1 MALQPT
7 INILLVDDHPENLI
21 ALEAILGGLGQN
33 LVKATSGQEALRRLL
48 HQDFAVILLDV
59 QMPGMDGFETASLIR
74 QRERSCNT
82 PIIFLTAFNT
92 SDELMEKGYAL
103 GAVDYLFKPIQPSIL
118 ATKVTAF
125 VELFKKTLKVE
136 QQAAQLAAVN
146 AELQQS
152 EERFRLLSRC
162 SPIGIFLMNTQG
174 EYTYAN
180 PSCQAICGFTVQE
193 NWKTDWMSHIYT
205 ADAEKV
211 LRDWPD
217 LVQQGQPYSDE
228 FRLVNPDGSLRW
240 VHVRTA
246 PMLSDTGQLL
256 GHVGTIEDITDR
268 KQAEAARDQIILEQ
282 AARQQAENANRMKDE
297 FLAIVSHELR
307 TPLNSI
313 LGWSQLL
320 LNRQFDQTTIT
331 RALATIERNARSQA
345 QLIEDIL
352 DVSQIIRGR
361 LRLTMQPIRLI
372 PLVEAVIDIIRPSA
386 DEKAI
391 QMTFEVDDPVDRI
404 YGDAERLKQVIWN
417 LLSNAVKFTPHHGKV
432 TIRLRRAVRNLELHP
447 RQLMPLY
454 DHFDGLDSECN
465 FQSDKIELAKAS
477 EYAELQITDTGIGIS
492 PEFLPHVFDRFR
504 QADSTSTRL
513 HGGLGLG
520 LAIVYHL
527 VRQHYGVVW
536 ANSPGENQ
544 GATFT
549 LHLPLLPHLQSAV
562 ESLNGSTAFHPDGLN
577 CLNQTLLLVV
587 EDHDDTREYLT
598 LVLQQAG
605 AEVIAVASAKEALQV
620 LEQTQPRV
628 LISDIGMPL
637 EDGYSLIHAVRS
649 QEKNQHHPI
658 RAIALTAHTRA
669 EDQAKA
675 LAAGF
680 ELHLSKPIDPEA
692 LVTAVAQAVD
702 GLPREKKAAQ

>member
-1 MALQPT
+1 MFLTPFMSLEPT

-48 HQDFAVILLDV
+48 NQDFAVILLDV
-59 QMPGMDGFETASLIR
+59 QMPDMDGFETAALIR
-74 QRERSCNT
+74 QRERSRNT

-193 NWKTDWMSHIYT
+193 NWKTDWMNYIYT
-205 ADAEKV
+205 ADTEKV
-211 LRDWPD
+211 LRDWSEF
-217 LVQQGQPYSDE
+217 VQQGQAYSDE
-228 FRLVNPDGSLRW
+228 FRLVSLDGTLKW

-256 GHVGTIEDITDR
+256 GHVGTLEDITDR

-282 AARQQAENANRMKDE
+282 AARQQAETANRMKDE

-320 LNRQFDQTTIT
+320 LNRQFDQSTIT
-331 RALATIERNARSQA
+331 RALSTIERNARSQA

-352 DVSQIIRGR
+352 DVSQIIRGK
-361 LRLTMQPIRLI
+361 LRLTMQPIRLV
-372 PLVEAVIDIIRPSA
+372 PLVEAVIDVIRPSA
-386 DEKAI
+386 NEKAI
-391 QMTFEVDDPVDRI
+391 QIIFETDDSVDRI

-417 LLSNAVKFTPHHGKV
+417 LLSNAVKFTPRQGKV
-432 TIRLRRAVRNLELHP
+432 TIRLRRVEWNSELN
-447 RQLMPLY
+447 RRYLNQFREQ
-454 DHFDGLDSECN
+454 FDELTGEYQ
-465 FQSDKIELAKAS
+465 FQSNLVESTKAT
-477 EYAELQITDTGIGIS
+477 EYAELQIIDTGVGIS
-492 PEFLPHVFDRFR
+492 AEFLPHVFDRFR

-527 VRQHYGVVW
+527 VKQHYGIVW
-536 ANSPGENQ
+536 ADSAGENQ

-549 LHLPLLPHLQSAV
+549 LHLPLLSYLQPSMD
-562 ESLNGSTAFHPDGLN
+562 SLNGKTTSPDSAN
-577 CLNQTLLLVV
+577 CLDQVRLLVV

-605 AEVIAVASAKEALQV
+605 AEVVAVASAQEALQV
-620 LEQTQPRV
+620 LEQTDPQV

-637 EDGYSLIHAVRS
+637 EDGYSLIRS
-649 QEKNQHHPI
+649 IRNRESTQHRPI
-658 RAIALTAHTRA
+658 HAIALTAHTRV

-675 LAAGF
+675 LEAGF
-680 ELHLSKPIDPEA
+680 ETHLSKPIDPEA
-692 LVTAVAQAVD
+692 LVTAVTRAVCH
-702 GLPREKKAAQ
+702 R